1 MTGLFELRVI
11 FFSLPLFGRTST
23 AVSKTLLLR
32 TFVLDWRPSS
42 GTSNF
47 FHDEFEFL
55 LRETLGTRQPTG
67 NPSFDKFH
75 VVKPQFR
82 GGEITSRRHV
92 LAARQNSPGSAPTIS
107 MNSADEIDQFGSEV
121 DDPMAC
127 STLCPGCAIHS
138 SLVANVTLNCQKSP
152 TRSSP
157 AVPPTSG
164 QSNFLAQTRS
174 REVPLFHPPSFG
186 RRRPHLILQQD
197 AFPEAMPALR
207 DQGRWHLC
215 RTSGSW

>member
-67 NPSFDKFH
+67 NPSFDQFH
-75 VVKPQFR
+75 VVNRTSRAARSLQDVTSLLRGKIAPGLHPQF
-82 GGEITSRRHV
+82 
-92 LAARQNSPGSAPTIS
+92 S

-186 RRRPHLILQQD
+186 RRRPLLILQQD